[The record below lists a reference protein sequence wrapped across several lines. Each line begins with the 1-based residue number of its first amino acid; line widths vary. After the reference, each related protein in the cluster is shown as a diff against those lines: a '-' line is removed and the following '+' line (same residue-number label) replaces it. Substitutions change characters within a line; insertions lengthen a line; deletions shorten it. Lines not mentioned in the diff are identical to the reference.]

1 MCCLDPKVIRDQLL
15 NILMAGRDTTAC
27 LLTYV
32 TYVMAMY
39 PDIMQKMR
47 QEVLHVCG
55 HDAPNFE
62 KLKALR
68 YGTLPVLLCFHAPNS
83 RLFPAAI
90 PSPRHGACPRCRNAH
105 RLLDLLRLL
114 QHPRQPQS
122 S

>member
-1 MCCLDPKVIRDQLL
+1 
-15 NILMAGRDTTAC
+15 MAGRDTTAC

-68 YGTLPVLLCFHAPNS
+68 YGTLPVYLCFYAPLTRAS
-83 RLFPAAI
+83 AQCTP
-90 PSPRHGACPRCRNAH
+90 C
-105 RLLDLLRLL
+105 
-114 QHPRQPQS
+114 
-122 S
+122 